1 MQNGTGVCEIGS
13 GLTSPAAGSSGEAP
27 HGKRPKIEN
36 ARDRSLWRFNLDH
49 SVVQP
54 VLRPPAPPAV
64 NPAFAGVVSSGCAG
78 TRPPTCVDG
87 LHSSSTGGQL
97 SGSDRSRV
105 FGSTCSP
112 HRCASVFRVTCRPA
126 AIHRACAH
134 DPGSIQLAPNGPSPG
149 KADDLPPI
157 RIGRRPLARLAAASG
172 LRRLLPQLPRL
183 ASASGLLRLL
193 SPSGF
198 TGRQP
203 LGLRLAVSSP
213 AEPLMHSLFPPNL
226 ASPAEPSMSI
236 PFPPA
241 LASSGIVQFNNFRL
255 APSFVTSGASS
266 DPSQA
271 CARGFTLCPG

>member
-105 FGSTCSP
+105 FGSTGSP

-126 AIHRACAH
+126 AIHRACALRSSFH
-134 DPGSIQLAPNGPSPG
+134 PACAKRPFPWQRLRPTSDSHRMPSFGSAGSFIRLAPFVAPAPPAGFRLRIAPAAFTLRLHRPST
-149 KADDLPPI
+149 
-157 RIGRRPLARLAAASG
+157 ARLA
-172 LRRLLPQLPRL
+172 PC
-183 ASASGLLRLL
+183 
-193 SPSGF
+193 
-198 TGRQP
+198 
-203 LGLRLAVSSP
+203 
-213 AEPLMHSLFPPNL
+213 SLF
-226 ASPAEPSMSI
+226 
-236 PFPPA
+236 
-241 LASSGIVQFNNFRL
+241 SG
-255 APSFVTSGASS
+255 
-266 DPSQA
+266 
-271 CARGFTLCPG
+271 